1 MNKSNLW
8 SLRLGFSSKQST
20 EINKSGITKFIKTSI
35 HAAFDNNMPDCLKD
49 DPKTLAELK
58 EIRQSIKNSN
68 SDEQKKILKQQ
79 IKNSVE
85 LKKWWIERMQNE
97 TFPLREKMVL
107 FWHNHFVTTSQKV
120 KVNYWVYQ
128 NNYLLREHAF
138 GNFKQLT
145 KVMIQTNAMVRYL
158 DNVDNK
164 KDKINENLSRE
175 LLELFTLGIGNYS
188 EEDIKNGARALAGL
202 NLGPQEAVYR
212 KIFEDNG
219 DKTYFGKTGNFKAD
233 DLVDIIFEQ
242 KNIPYLITR
251 KILKWFVYDNPKEE
265 LVTYYG
271 DYFRKVNFEIEP
283 LLVKIFTEE
292 FDKENAGSKIKDPLI
307 YLFQLID
314 ELHIENTP
322 SALIAFYLKQQGMDL
337 FNQPNVKGW
346 DGGNSWLTSQI
357 YLQRNN
363 VSDLLCN
370 GRNIS
375 RKAFNKIPEE
385 GEQPEIELEKIKVKI
400 DFDSN
405 ANNKKII
412 SDLCNRLLF
421 QVDETTQKDMENLLK
436 YDFDAKD
443 KNANYAVLRLF
454 NYITKTPEYQLI

>member
-8 SLRLGFSSKQST
+8 SLRLGFSSKQAQ
-20 EINKSGITKFIKTSI
+20 EINKSGIANFIQKSI
-35 HAAFDNNMPDCLKD
+35 HAPFENNMPECLKD

-58 EIRQSIKNSN
+58 ELRQSIKKSD

-79 IKNSVE
+79 IKNSIE

-97 TFPLREKMVL
+97 AFPLREKMVL
-107 FWHNHFVTTSQKV
+107 FWHNHFVATSQKV

-128 NNYLLREHAF
+128 NNYLLRENAF

-175 LLELFTLGIGNYS
+175 LLELFTLGIGNYT
-188 EEDIKNGARALAGL
+188 ENDIKNGARALAGL
-202 NLGPQEAVYR
+202 GLGPQEAVYR
-212 KIFEDNG
+212 KLFEDNG
-219 DKTYFGKTGNFKAD
+219 TKTYFGKTGNFKAD

-251 KILKWFVYDNPKEE
+251 KILKWFIYDTPKEE

-271 DYFRKVNFEIEP
+271 DYFSKVNFEIVP
-283 LLVKIFTEE
+283 LLIKIFTEE
-292 FDKENAGSKIKDPLI
+292 FAKENAGSKIKDPLV
-307 YLFQLID
+307 YLFQMID
-314 ELHIENTP
+314 ELHIENTS

-375 RKAFNKIPEE
+375 RKAFNKIPDE